1 MNIAQIRADFPILQR
16 QVHGKPLVYL
26 DSAATS
32 QKPLAVIEALDH
44 YYRTYNANVHRGVY
58 SISEEATEQYEAA
71 RDKVQAFIGAAQ
83 RESVIFVRNTTE
95 AINLVAYTWGR
106 QNIGPGDEIV
116 LSEMEHHSNLV
127 PWQILA
133 AEKGAVLRHIR
144 VLEDG
149 TLDMA
154 QARQLIGA
162 HTKLVAV
169 SHMSNVL
176 GTINPARELAD
187 LAHSAGGVILLDGA
201 QSVPHMSVNVQELDC
216 DFLAASG
223 HKMLAPTGSGF
234 LYGKVELLDAMPPFM
249 GGGDMIRQVWLDHA
263 TYNELPWKFEAG
275 TPNVADMIGLGA
287 AVDYLQSIGMDAI
300 RQHEKQLTVY
310 ALGTLGELP
319 DVDIHGPRDVDLR
332 GGAISFCF
340 GDVHPHDL
348 AQVLDQEGVCIRAGH
363 HCCHPL
369 MRKLGVTATARAS
382 FYLYN
387 TEDEIDTLVK
397 SLDKAR
403 QVFGIPSPS
412 GRGLG

>member
-1 MNIAQIRADFPILQR
+1 MNVADIRKDFPILER
-16 QVHGKPLVYL
+16 QVNGKPLVYL

-58 SISEEATEQYEAA
+58 SISEEATEEYEQA
-71 RDKVQAFIGAAQ
+71 RDKVQAFVNAAR
-83 RESVIFVRNTTE
+83 RESIIFVRNTTE

-106 QNIGPGDEIV
+106 ANIGQGDEIV
-116 LSEMEHHSNLV
+116 LSELEHHSNLV

-133 AEKGAVLRHIR
+133 AEKGAVLKHIR
-144 VLEDG
+144 VTEDG
-149 TLDMA
+149 TFDMA
-154 QARQLIGA
+154 HARELIGER
-162 HTKLVAV
+162 TRLVAV

-176 GTINPARELAD
+176 GTINPVKELAA
-187 LAHSAGGVILLDGA
+187 LAHAAGAVILLDGA
-201 QSVPHMSVNVQELDC
+201 QSVPHMPVDVQDLDC

-234 LYGKVELLDAMPPFM
+234 LYGKVELLEAMPPFM
-249 GGGDMIRQVWLDHA
+249 GGGDMIRQVWLDRA

-275 TPNVADMIGLGA
+275 TPNVADMIGLGV
-287 AVDYLQSIGMDAI
+287 AVDYLRGIGMEAI
-300 RQHEKQLTVY
+300 REHEKALTAY

-319 DVDIHGPRDVDLR
+319 QVDVHGPRDVDIR
-332 GGAISFCF
+332 GGAISFCY

-348 AQVLDQEGVCIRAGH
+348 AQILDGEGICIRAGH

-369 MRKLGVTATARAS
+369 MRKLGVAATARAS

-387 TEDEIDTLVK
+387 TEDEVDALVRGM
-397 SLDKAR
+397 AR
-403 QVFGIPSPS
+403 AGELFGMAPA
-412 GRGLG
+412 

>member
-1 MNIAQIRADFPILQR
+1 MNVAQIRADFPILQR
-16 QVHGKPLVYL
+16 TVNGKPLVYL

-58 SISEEATEQYEAA
+58 SISEEATEAYEGA
-71 RDKVQAFIGAAQ
+71 RDKVQGFIGAER
-83 RESVIFVRNTTE
+83 RESIIFVRNTTE
-95 AINLVAYTWGR
+95 AINLVAWTWGR
-106 QNIGPGDEIV
+106 QNVGPGDEIV

-127 PWQILA
+127 PWQMLA

-144 VLEDG
+144 VREDG
-149 TLDMA
+149 TLDMEH
-154 QARQLIGA
+154 ARELIGGR
-162 HTKLVAV
+162 TKLVAV

-176 GTINPARELAD
+176 GTINPVEELAR
-187 LAHSAGGVILLDGA
+187 LSHAAGALILLDSA
-201 QSVPHMSVNVQELDC
+201 QSVPHLPVDVQALDC

-275 TPNVADMIGLGA
+275 TPNVADMIGLGV
-287 AVDYLQSIGMDAI
+287 AVDYLQAIGMQVVRD
-300 RQHEKQLTVY
+300 HEKQLMAY

-319 DVDIHGPRDVDLR
+319 RVDIHGLRDAEAR
-332 GGAISFCF
+332 GGAISFCY

-348 AQVLDQEGVCIRAGH
+348 AQVLDGEGICIRAGH

-369 MRKLGVTATARAS
+369 MRKLGVSATARAS
-382 FYLYN
+382 FYIYN
-387 TEDEIDTLVK
+387 TEDEIDSLV
-397 SLDKAR
+397 
-403 QVFGIPSPS
+403 
-412 GRGLG
+412 RGLAKAGEFFGVPA